1 MEKGTHSMYT
11 PTLQRRERT
20 AGGASGSRAKNTK
33 IKEIDEVE
41 YLEKYANCGATKQ
54 QHYIYGCDKSIF

>member
-41 YLEKYANCGATKQ
+41 FLEKYANGSATKQ
-54 QHYIYGCDKSIF
+54 QHYLYGCDESIF